1 MQQTLNPNWWQ
12 RSRMNGILRYQF
24 FTLRNVLRITLL
36 ILLVSHMLSLIM
48 PFIFDMTYQ
57 YAGIYADIS
66 VTLVV
71 ALICAHR
78 SANKSTTFLLRFG
91 TSRTAVWLGNLLSLF
106 AGMIAM
112 LLATLLLNMVTGAA
126 VSALSDLYPSKFLF
140 GFSYTSLEVRTY
152 SSMLTDALRDVPKY
166 ALYAVEWS
174 SLFYL
179 LGCCMR
185 RNRALTLIVVIG
197 VPMLF
202 MILMMIPAVQ
212 NVASIIEEGNQAKIM
227 FTGAHWLKVLTDVME
242 FVRTKWQYIQA
253 GAALVSLPLSYRC
266 MRGTAQP

>member
-1 MQQTLNPNWWQ
+1 MQQTLNMNWWQ
-12 RSRMNGILRYQF
+12 RSRINGILRYQYI
-24 FTLRNVLRITLL
+24 TLRNVLRLTLL
-36 ILLVSHMLSLIM
+36 ILLISQVLSLVM
-48 PFIFDMTYQ
+48 PLIFDISYRF
-57 YAGIYADIS
+57 AGIYADLG

-71 ALICAHR
+71 ALICAHMT
-78 SANKSTTFLLRFG
+78 ANKSTTFLLRFG

-106 AGMIAM
+106 VGMIAL
-112 LLATLLLNMVTGAA
+112 LLATLLLSMVTGAA
-126 VSALSDLYPSKFLF
+126 VNALSNPYPGKFMF
-140 GFSYTSLEVRTY
+140 DFSYTSSEVRTY
-152 SSMLTDALRDVPKY
+152 SSMLTDALRDVPRL

-174 SLFYL
+174 CLFYL

-212 NVASIIEEGNQAKIM
+212 NVASIIEEGNQGKIM
-227 FTGAHWLKVLTDVME
+227 ITGAHWLKVLTDVME

-266 MRGTAQP
+266 MRGTPQP